1 MGDSAKQ
8 SDEGRENAIS
18 EEKEATSNV
27 ISTTTD
33 HRGDDVGT
41 NGQRVDDAFKLS
53 MEGTEATPLAVTS
66 KILHKGFFRRPRP
79 ICKVFGVHGVVNSM

>member
-27 ISTTTD
+27 ISTTAD

-41 NGQRVDDAFKLS
+41 NNGQRVDDAFKLS
-53 MEGTEATPLAVTS
+53 TEGTEATPLPVTS
-66 KILHKGFFRRPRP
+66 KVLQ
-79 ICKVFGVHGVVNSM
+79 KVCFLQEFDN

>member
-33 HRGDDVGT
+33 HRGDDVGA
-41 NGQRVDDAFKLS
+41 NGQRFDDSFKLRDDFYLS
-53 MEGTEATPLAVTS
+53 
-66 KILHKGFFRRPRP
+66 
-79 ICKVFGVHGVVNSM
+79 

>member
-53 MEGTEATPLAVTS
+53 MEGTEATPMAVTS
-66 KILHKGFFRRPRP
+66 KVMPKGFL
-79 ICKVFGVHGVVNSM
+79 GVHDQIVRFSELMGVFDSM